1 MSRKKQQ
8 RENYGE
14 GGIVPVMIDKKNAK
28 GIVVIDKE
36 TGKPAKVQ
44 KRDREGKQVWRI
56 VITKGTETVVDAS
69 GRHKRQLKVQKNFH
83 GTLTEARAFRSEL
96 IKAYENVDITSAKNT
111 FAWACERWVGWAHDK
126 NLASADSIK
135 QYETRLGYVS
145 AYIGDKRL
153 AELTA
158 DDIDEAV
165 AGAIQSRN
173 LSNTTGRKVFA
184 AVKRVLK
191 FCVDRGWLVKNPA
204 DATIAPIAE
213 KVDPVSRKALTREDA
228 ARLRAILDRDIE
240 AAVTEY
246 NAKESR
252 QAGWG
257 NTFGRSA
264 TRGLGEISN
273 LVCVRLLLASG
284 CRRGEIL
291 GLVWDAVNFTTNEIT
306 IRQTLTARQE
316 VKVPKTESGLR
327 TLTLDAS
334 TMSLLG
340 WWKNQQALMLHR
352 VMPEGVALCQTLE
365 TPVCVNDS
373 GGWCDPNHVGRWWR
387 SYRVSIGFDTLLLH
401 ELRHTSASLLLGSG
415 YDLMTLANRLG
426 HKKATLTLSEY
437 GHMMKVNDQMAAS
450 LMGDILDTPTQV
462 TATVVEMKRRTA

>member
-1 MSRKKQQ
+1 MARKKA

-14 GGIVPVMIDKKNAK
+14 GGIVPVMIDKTDSK
-28 GIVVIDKE
+28 GIVVIDKS
-36 TGKPAKVQ
+36 TGKPVKVQ
-44 KRDREGKQVWRI
+44 KHDRDGKQVWRI
-56 VITKGTETVVDAS
+56 VVTKGTETYVDAS
-69 GRHKRQLKVQKNFH
+69 GNRRKRQLKVQKNFH
-83 GTLTEARAFRSEL
+83 GTLKEARAFRSDL
-96 IKAYENVDITSAKNT
+96 IKAYENVDVSSAKNT
-111 FAWACERWVGWAHDK
+111 FAWAVERWVSWASDK
-126 NLASADSIK
+126 NIASADSIK

-158 DDIDEAV
+158 DDIDDAV
-165 AGAIQSRN
+165 ASAMKSRN

-204 DATIAPIAE
+204 DATIAPIAQ
-213 KVDPVSRKALTREDA
+213 KVDPISRKALTREDA

-240 AAVTEY
+240 VAVAEFD
-246 NAKESR
+246 AKESR

-264 TRGLGEISN
+264 VRGLGEISN
-273 LVCVRLLLASG
+273 LICVRLLLASG

-291 GLVWDAVNFTTNEIT
+291 GLVWDAVNFNTSEIT
-306 IRQTLTARQE
+306 VRQTLTARGQ

-327 TLTLDAS
+327 TLTLDAN
-334 TMSLLG
+334 TMKLLG
-340 WWKNQQALMLHR
+340 WWKSQQALMLHR
-352 VMPEGVALCQTLE
+352 VMPEGVALTQTLD
-365 TPVCVNDS
+365 TPVCVSDA
-373 GGWCDPNHVGRWWR
+373 GGWSDPNHVGRWWR

-401 ELRHTSASLLLGSG
+401 ELRHTSASLLLGNG
-415 YDLMTLANRLG
+415 YDLMTLAHRLG

-437 GHMMKVNDQMAAS
+437 GHMMKSNDQRAAS
-450 LMGDILDTPTQV
+450 LMGDILDAPTQV
-462 TATVVEMKRRTA
+462 TATVIEMGKKSA